1 MEKFMIAFFSSLAG
15 YLTVIAVYML
25 GTTIYKVVKEIYENK
40 TKLRIFF
47 NHIYFI
53 NNNNEI
59 SWNRGMEEVK
69 LKVAQK
75 FISINLKNFS
85 VSDLK
90 KIGID
95 LENKKN
101 LKENYDKIGDI
112 FSEDRLISFL
122 KTSIFRN
129 LLKENHI
136 PYYEF
141 THYIEELNA
150 KGYNITDKLY
160 KINDFLEE
168 KVNKTSKLMEK

>member
-1 MEKFMIAFFSSLAG
+1 MDKFIIAFFSSLAG
-15 YLTVIAVYML
+15 YLTVIAVFML
-25 GTTIYKVVKEIYENK
+25 GTIIYKVVKEIYNNK

-47 NHIYFI
+47 NHIYYI
-53 NNNNEI
+53 DNNEI

-75 FISINLKNFS
+75 FISINLKNFN

-122 KTSIFRN
+122 KTSIFKN
-129 LLKENHI
+129 LLKENNI

-141 THYIEELNA
+141 KHCMEELNA

-160 KINDFLEE
+160 KINDFLKE
-168 KVNKTSKLMEK
+168 KIKEVKV

>member
-1 MEKFMIAFFSSLAG
+1 MDKFIIAFFSSLAG
-15 YLTVIAVYML
+15 YLTVIAVFML
-25 GTTIYKVVKEIYENK
+25 GTIIYKVVKEIYNNK

-47 NHIYFI
+47 NHIYYI
-53 NNNNEI
+53 DNNEI
-59 SWNRGMEEVK
+59 SWDRGMEEVK

-75 FISINLKNFS
+75 FISINLKNFT

-95 LENKKN
+95 LENKKS

-122 KTSIFRN
+122 KTSIFKN
-129 LLKENHI
+129 LLIENHI
-136 PYYEF
+136 PYDEF
-141 THYIEELNA
+141 KHCMEELNA

-160 KINDFLEE
+160 KINDFLKE

>member
-1 MEKFMIAFFSSLAG
+1 MDKFIIAFFSSLAG
-15 YLTVIAVYML
+15 YLTVIVIFML
-25 GTTIYKVVKEIYENK
+25 GTIIYKIVKEIYDNK

-47 NHIYFI
+47 NHIYYI
-53 NNNNEI
+53 DNNEI

-75 FISINLKNFS
+75 FILINLKNFN

-90 KIGID
+90 KFGID
-95 LENKKN
+95 LENEKN
-101 LKENYDKIGDI
+101 LKENCDKIGDV

-122 KTSIFRN
+122 KSFIFRN

-141 THYIEELNA
+141 KHCMEELNG

-160 KINDFLEE
+160 KINDFLKE
-168 KVNKTSKLMEK
+168 KIKEVTV